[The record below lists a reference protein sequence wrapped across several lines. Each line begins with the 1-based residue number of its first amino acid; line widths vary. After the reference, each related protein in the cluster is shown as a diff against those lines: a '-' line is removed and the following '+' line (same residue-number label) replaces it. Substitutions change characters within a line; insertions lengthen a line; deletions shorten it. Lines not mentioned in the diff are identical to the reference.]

1 VKKGSV
7 PYATPRALFIGPHRR
22 TVAGM
27 SLPLRDRKLTVE
39 DLYTMPDDGFKY
51 ELEAGM
57 LVSEPLPGFRHGR
70 VMVRTAEILSAHVR
84 KNGLGVILA
93 GDSGFILAR
102 KPDTVRGPDVAFV
115 SKQRFE
121 ERGDTI
127 KAFSGAPDLAVE
139 VLSPSNTP
147 AGIRA
152 KVADYFAAG
161 SRCVWVID
169 AEARSVTV
177 YAALLSPHE
186 LGEDEILDGGDVL
199 PGFAV
204 RVGEIF
210 EL

>member
-1 VKKGSV
+1 
-7 PYATPRALFIGPHRR
+7 
-22 TVAGM
+22 
-27 SLPLRDRKLTVE
+27 
-39 DLYTMPDDGFKY
+39 MPDDGYKY
-51 ELEAGM
+51 ELQAGM

-70 VMVRTAEILSAHVR
+70 VIARVTELLSEYVRQHR
-84 KNGLGVILA
+84 LGVVIS

-115 SKQRFE
+115 AKARFE
-121 ERGDTI
+121 QSGDTVR
-127 KAFSGAPDLAVE
+127 AFSGAPDLAVE

-161 SRCVWVID
+161 ARRVWLVDSD
-169 AEARSVTV
+169 AKSVTD
-177 YAALLSPHE
+177 YASLLSLHE
-186 LGEDEILDGGDVL
+186 LGEDEVLEGGEVI
-199 PGFAV
+199 PGFSV